1 MEIMNSDGNTEHPL
15 RNPLTRQS
23 VLFLLLVWLS
33 TLAFTATAVA
43 GGLEDARRRG
53 KLLVGVKTDF
63 PPFGYLDAAGSMKG
77 IDIEIARH
85 LAKAVRGDETEGL
98 ELVPVTSGSRIPFL
112 YSNWIDVIAASMTI
126 TEDRRKVLEFSKPYF
141 QSGSMLLVLKDSTVK
156 GTGDM
161 AGKTMAVIEGSIQ
174 ENDFTKDVPGAKVM
188 KFPNMAEALRA
199 LREKR
204 VDALCQDDV
213 AVLALARENPDL
225 GAAGKPFNVRPYA
238 IAVKKG
244 DLEFVRWIDA
254 QLDRMKEDGTYEKI
268 IRKYIG
274 ESEAGLSKP

>member
-15 RNPLTRQS
+15 RNSLTRQP

-33 TLAFTATAVA
+33 ALAFTSAAVA

-63 PPFGYLDAAGSMKG
+63 PPFGYLDAAGSTKG

-85 LAKAVRGDETEGL
+85 LAKAVRGDGTEGL

-112 YSNWIDVIAASMTI
+112 YSNWIDVIVASMTV

-141 QSGSMLLVLKDSTVK
+141 QSGSMLLVLKDSPVK

-174 ENDFTKDVPGAKVM
+174 ENDFAKDVPGAKVT

-199 LREKR
+199 LKEKR

-213 AVLALARENPDL
+213 AILALARENPDL

-244 DLEFVRWIDA
+244 DLEFIRWIDA
-254 QLDRMKEDGTYEKI
+254 QLDRMKADGTSEKI

-274 ESEAGLSKP
+274 EGETVPFKP